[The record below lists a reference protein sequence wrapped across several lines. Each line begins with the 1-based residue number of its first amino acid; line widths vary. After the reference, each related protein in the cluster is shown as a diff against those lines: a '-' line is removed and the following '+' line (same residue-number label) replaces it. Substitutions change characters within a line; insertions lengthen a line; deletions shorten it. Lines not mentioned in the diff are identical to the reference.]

1 MKENTRKILF
11 KILFGLF
18 FVASLCLI
26 FTNVNFKSD
35 VLAQTTPTFEIDNG
49 AYIRTVNRKLY
60 DPTAIRF
67 KLTVNQAF
75 VAENDVT
82 GFVAE
87 IRMEQSDKVF
97 TADTSTW
104 LSSIA
109 QEGTFTVNFDVA
121 NFNDVQYS
129 KDLTLTIY
137 ATTSSGEKINA
148 TNTGIKRSM
157 EWVAAQAIANGQKGL
172 GIYVGNE
179 QANGIKLEKQALET
193 SKYAQNLEVEDG
205 FTFSGLKTVKAA
217 YLNNDKVTVTQS
229 GATVKPNISNL
240 EYGKVYNL
248 TVLDGENVYVASF
261 KKVDFAVD
269 NVSEYLEFIDC
280 VKQSSSTALL
290 DVYCALT
297 ASFDAQGVKL
307 ASRGSSTSFGY
318 FAGELDGQGYSISN
332 FTTQNGM
339 FWYVAGATIKNIGLI
354 NPQTPTSD
362 AGYLAYMGVSGKT
375 NLIEN
380 VYVYVSEKVTY
391 TRASQAP
398 IGLRLY
404 ETTTIKNVIVDLEYE
419 ETTYNSD
426 RGLISCNANNRPTL
440 VNTYGISRINTKLG
454 QENRAGGTWTN
465 AGVYKTPSEV
475 VENMPL
481 SVLQDFINSGC
492 WTLSNGQLYFNSAVM
507 FEEQVFG
514 KNDTSVAKF
523 DLTDFG
529 VVGSEVNSVKLNDA
543 SVGYTISNVEEVVI
557 DLADFGEL
565 VEYTLTSSNSVSENK
580 FNVAISANNK
590 TFFIPVVVA
599 DFAIDSDADFHAWL
613 KAVRSTSVMKNGSDF
628 PTGTP
633 SGNGIHS
640 SKAYYAVLTS
650 NVEMTSPI
658 NSSDESASWYNAR
671 NTFTGVLDGRGYTI
685 KDLTFGGTS
694 AYMFYSEAHA
704 KVKNIAFTGLSFENT
719 TGVSYIFSY
728 TTPTDFCLE
737 NVYIE
742 FTTKTSGNIG
752 LNNIGSTVTL
762 TNVIVKHT
770 NARFSGGPSNGQTDD
785 SHGFFRSSGPA
796 NGTKNFFLI
805 SNWVNYMGAAI
816 SSATYTNIG
825 IYNSEQA
832 LCDAINNK
840 TVATTGFANNP
851 YWTITTS
858 GGTVTNIAWAS
869 AETSS
874 SQKQFE
880 IEEYS
885 DYCVI
890 TGIGDYSGA
899 IAIPEHYKGKPVTAI
914 ADGAFK
920 DCLNLYS
927 VNIPACITTIGE
939 NAFSGC
945 KNLISIKFADGTKLS
960 LIGDGAFA
968 NTGVSTLNIPV
979 TVTQLGE
986 GAFENATKL
995 TSIIYGG
1002 SVKQWKALTE
1012 NLSWNYTHYIE
1023 KVSCTDYDCNVKG
1036 ELLDMLEYTDYG
1048 TYVAVTGLGD
1058 SPLAVEVLESFNDK
1072 PVTTIENN
1080 AFSGKN
1086 IRSISIPASVKTI
1099 GTQAFL
1105 NCESLTS
1112 IVYSGTYEEWKQVSV
1127 NWNYTHYVQKIIC
1140 SDAVVDTYG
1149 NLIVNLV
1156 DDGLS
1161 TFKLVVPSSTDTY
1174 SNQAIDDFKA
1184 LFKEATGI
1192 TLATISDSSK
1202 IEYKPTSRY
1211 IVLGGSYI
1219 YTKAGLTVDETVKD
1233 DGYQIITQDSSIFI
1247 LGKTTRGQLFGAY
1260 ELLTRLF
1267 EYERFTPDTYV
1278 INKQVKNLQLE
1289 TYDILDNPDIDIR
1302 MSAWGYTYYESEE
1315 EYALTM
1321 RLDMNSKDLWIED
1334 NTDIKANWT
1343 HNVAEIMDYVGHIPA
1358 DLSTITDSMGRKP
1371 TYDVSNDS
1379 LVRTNGLAKN
1389 ERYSYYNGQY
1399 KKWTAYGF
1407 KVGWFSVM
1415 AYATTDIKDYGN
1427 PLTATSNQ
1435 DPVINKVAQ
1444 LCYSGG
1450 TAYGAS
1456 SHPVWEEMVEFGA
1469 QRVAKIIKADTTGNK
1484 IFQFTAEDNAKYCQ
1498 CTACLSWYDHY
1509 DDGGLAIK
1517 EYNDSGVLKYSGFMG
1532 LQLRFVNAMAK
1543 RVSEL
1548 LPADKQDVKI
1558 ATFCYS
1564 GYTDAPCIEKNGTY
1578 QPIDDAVICPDNVLI
1593 YFAPSMDYTDNIHDS
1608 TNATNAKMLKVLEA
1622 MNVLCKNV
1630 GAWLYQMSDYD
1641 DYFLAQNSYYTYG
1654 DLYNTFIDLGTKW
1667 IFHQGAQKRSVKNTA
1682 FGQLKLYLNSKM
1694 MWDSSLDEEDLI
1706 DKFFDGYFGS
1716 GSLSM
1721 RKYFNELYDVL
1732 EDYSGGTAE
1741 LNTRCFAYGDLLVW
1755 MGYCNQALSDIASLK
1770 TTDPTRYNTLKKN
1783 IECEMLT
1790 LKYLLIR
1797 LYNEYDGA
1805 EAYHEEYD
1813 DNGNAIIVVNAD
1825 VRSAFIAE
1833 CKNAGVNQGTGQK
1846 TIDEIDLSYKG
1857 D

>member
-1 MKENTRKILF
+1 MKQNTRKLLF
-11 KILFGLF
+11 KILFGVF

-26 FTNVNFKSD
+26 FTNVNFKGD
-35 VLAQTTPTFEIDNG
+35 VLAQSTPTFEIENG
-49 AYIRTVNRKLY
+49 AYIRTVNREFD

-75 VAENDVT
+75 VTENNVT

-87 IRMEQSDKVF
+87 VRMEQSDKVYV
-97 TADTSTW
+97 ADTSTW

-109 QEGTFTVNFDVA
+109 SEGTFIVHFDIA
-121 NFNDVQYS
+121 NFNSVQYG
-129 KDLTLTIY
+129 KDLTLNVY
-137 ATTSSGEKINA
+137 ATTRSGSKINA

-172 GIYVGNE
+172 GIYVGNI
-179 QANGIKLEKQALET
+179 QATGIKLVKQALET
-193 SKYAQNLEVEDG
+193 SKYSENTAVENS
-205 FTFSGLKTVKAA
+205 FTFNGLKTVKTA
-217 YLNNDKVTVTQS
+217 YLDNQKISITQS
-229 GATVKPNISNL
+229 GNTVIPNLSDL

-248 TVLDGENVYVASF
+248 TILDGTNVFVATF

-269 NVSEYLEFIDC
+269 NVSEYLEFINC
-280 VKQSSSTALL
+280 IKLSSSTNTLQ
-290 DVYCALT
+290 VYCALT
-297 ASFDAQGVKL
+297 GSFDADGAKL
-307 ASRGSSTSFGY
+307 ASRGTATSLGY
-318 FAGELDGQGYSISN
+318 FAGELDGQGYTISN

-354 NPQTPTSD
+354 NPQTPSSD
-362 AGYLAYMGVSGKT
+362 GGYLAYMGVSGKT

-398 IGLRLY
+398 IGLRMY

-426 RGLISCNANNRPTL
+426 RGLISCNSNNRPTL

-454 QENRAGGTWTN
+454 QETRAGGTWTN
-465 AGVYKTPSEV
+465 AGVYKTPSELAQ
-475 VENMPL
+475 NMPL
-481 SVLQDFINSGC
+481 SVIQDFVNSGY
-492 WTLSNGQLYFNSAVM
+492 WTFTNGQMYFNGAVV

-514 KNDTSVAKF
+514 KNDTQVAKF

-529 VVGSEVNSVKLNDA
+529 IVGSDIKSVKLNDA
-543 SVGYTISNVEEVVI
+543 NVGYTISNLEEIVI

-565 VEYTLTSSNSVSENK
+565 VTYTLTGSNSVSENK
-580 FNVAISANNK
+580 FNVSISAKDK
-590 TFFIPVVVA
+590 TFSIPVIVA
-599 DFAIDSDADFHAWL
+599 DFAIDSDSDFHAWL
-613 KAVRSTSVMKNGSDF
+613 KAVRSTSMMKNGADF
-628 PTGTP
+628 STGTV

-650 NVEMTSPI
+650 NVEMINAI

-671 NTFTGVLDGRGYTI
+671 NTFTGVLDGRGYAI
-685 KDLTFGGTS
+685 QGLKFGGTS

-704 KVKNIAFTGLSFENT
+704 KVKNIAFTGVSFEKT
-719 TGVSYIFSY
+719 SGIAYIFSN
-728 TTPTDFCLE
+728 TTPTDFILE
-737 NVYIE
+737 NVYID

-752 LNNIGSTVTL
+752 LNNIGTTVTL

-770 NARFSGGPSNGQTDD
+770 NDRTSGGPSNGQTDD

-796 NGTKNFFLI
+796 SGTKNFFLI
-805 SNWVNYMGAAI
+805 SNWVDYMGATP
-816 SSATYTNIG
+816 SGATYTNIG
-825 IYNSEQA
+825 TFTSMQA
-832 LCDAINNK
+832 LCDEINAQ
-840 TVATTGFANNP
+840 TVTTQGFENNP
-851 YWTITTS
+851 YWAITTS
-858 GGTVTNIAWAS
+858 GEDVTNISWAS
-869 AETSS
+869 TSGTS
-874 SQKQFE
+874 DQKQFE
-880 IEEYS
+880 IEEYD

-890 TGIGDYSGA
+890 TGLGDYSGA
-899 IAIPEHYKGKPVTAI
+899 ITIPEHYKGKPITAI
-914 ADGAFK
+914 SDGAFK

-927 VNIPACITTIGE
+927 VNIPASITTIGD

-945 KNLISIKFADGTKLS
+945 KNLTSIKFVGSTKIS
-960 LIGDGAFA
+960 VVGDGAFA
-968 NTGVSTLNIPV
+968 NTGLSTLNIPLS
-979 TVTQLGE
+979 VTQLGE
-986 GAFENATKL
+986 GVFENATKL
-995 TSIIYGG
+995 TSIIYAG
-1002 SVKQWKALTE
+1002 SVKQWIALTE
-1012 NLSWNYTHYIE
+1012 NLSWNYTHYVE
-1023 KVSCTDYDCNVKG
+1023 KVSCTDYACSVEG
-1036 ELLDMLEYTDYG
+1036 VLLDMLEYTEYS
-1048 TYVAVTGLGD
+1048 TYVSVTGLGD
-1058 SPLAVEVLESFNDK
+1058 SPLAVEVLASFNNK
-1072 PVTTIENN
+1072 PVTMIADN

-1086 IRSISIPASVKTI
+1086 IQSIIIPTTVKTI
-1099 GTQAFL
+1099 GAQAFL
-1105 NCESLTS
+1105 NCESLTK
-1112 IVYSGTYEEWKQVSV
+1112 IDYKGTIEEWRQISA
-1127 NWNYTHYVQKIIC
+1127 NWNYNHHIEKIVCTDGSITPNG
-1140 SDAVVDTYG
+1140 DMVVNVVEGGET
-1149 NLIVNLV
+1149 
-1156 DDGLS
+1156 

-1174 SNQAIDDFKA
+1174 SSKAIDDFKA
-1184 LFKEATGI
+1184 LFKDATGL
-1192 TLATISDSSK
+1192 TLSTVADSSNL
-1202 IEYKPTSRY
+1202 EYKATSKY
-1211 IVLGGSYI
+1211 IVLGGNYI
-1219 YTKAGLTVDETVKD
+1219 YSKAGLTVDESVKN

-1247 LGKTTRGQLFGAY
+1247 LGKTTRGKLFGAY

-1278 INKQVKNLQLE
+1278 INKNVKNLKLE
-1289 TYDILDNPDIDIR
+1289 TFDILDNPDIDIR
-1302 MSAWGYTYYESEE
+1302 ISAWGYTYYESEE
-1315 EYALTM
+1315 AHALTM

-1371 TYDVSNDS
+1371 TYDVSDDA
-1379 LVRTNGLAKN
+1379 LVKKNGLASN
-1389 ERYSYYNGQY
+1389 ERYSMYNGQY
-1399 KKWTAYGF
+1399 KKWTAYGY

-1415 AYATTDIKDYGN
+1415 AYASTDIASYGN
-1427 PLTATSNQ
+1427 PLTVTSNQ
-1435 DPVINKVAQ
+1435 DAIINKVAQ

-1578 QPIDDAVICPDNVLI
+1578 QAIDDAVKCPDNVLI

-1608 TNATNAKMLKVLEA
+1608 TNANNVKMLKILEA

-1641 DYFLAQNSYYTYG
+1641 DYFLPQNSYYTYS

-1694 MWDSSLDEEDLI
+1694 MWDSSLKEEDLI
-1706 DKFFDGYFGS
+1706 DKFFDGYFGP
-1716 GSLSM
+1716 GSASM
-1721 RKYFNELYDVL
+1721 RAYFDELYNVL
-1732 EDYSGGTAE
+1732 EDYDSGTAK
-1741 LNTRCFAYGDLLVW
+1741 LDTACFSYSDLITW
-1755 MGYCNQALSDIASLK
+1755 MEYCDQALSDISSLASP
-1770 TTDPTRYNTLKKN
+1770 DPTRYKTLKKN
-1783 IECEMLT
+1783 IQCEMIS

-1797 LYNEYDGA
+1797 LYNEY
-1805 EAYHEEYD
+1805 
-1813 DNGNAIIVVNAD
+1813 NGEQITDLEVTKTE
-1825 VRSAFIAE
+1825 FIAE
-1833 CKNAGVNQGTGQK
+1833 CKNLGINQGTGQ
-1846 TIDEIDLSYKG
+1846 TIIDSVDLSYVG
-1857 D
+1857 A